1 MGPGG
6 DRRRSVRIA
15 AIAAATLALAFA
27 ASAPAAPPPSPPAP
41 PAEAAKAAKVPTP
54 DESLYLSL
62 ADLAGKLYEC
72 VGPYMQEIGGP
83 KAAAKIHAAGRYPA
97 LVVGASSVLGSGHLG
112 VLSARDNPAG
122 SVGQTQ
128 SLIVALGL
136 FGSGDGGSI
145 RQDILRAKAVAVV
158 ATEIAGVS
166 EGRCT
171 VPPELSAAMAR
182 VPPEL

>member
-6 DRRRSVRIA
+6 DRRRSVRIPA
-15 AIAAATLALAFA
+15 LAVATLALAFA
-27 ASAPAAPPPSPPAP
+27 ASVPAAPPPPPAS
-41 PAEAAKAAKVPTP
+41 PAEPAKAPTA

-72 VGPYMQEIGGP
+72 VGPYMQEVGGP
-83 KAAAKIHAAGRYPA
+83 KVAAKIHAAGRYPA
-97 LVVGASSVLGSGHLG
+97 LVVSASSVLGSGHLG

-171 VPPELSAAMAR
+171 VSPELTAAMAR

>member
-6 DRRRSVRIA
+6 DRRRSVRIP

-27 ASAPAAPPPSPPAP
+27 ASAPAAAPPPPPAPP
-41 PAEAAKAAKVPTP
+41 PAEAAKAPSP

-72 VGPYMQEIGGP
+72 VGPYMQEVGGP
-83 KAAAKIHAAGRYPA
+83 KVAAKIHAAGRYPA

-182 VPPEL
+182 VPPEP

>member
-6 DRRRSVRIA
+6 DRRRSVRIP

-41 PAEAAKAAKVPTP
+41 PAEAAKAPTA

-72 VGPYMQEIGGP
+72 VGPYMQEVGGP
-83 KAAAKIHAAGRYPA
+83 KVAAKIHAAGRYPA
-97 LVVGASSVLGSGHLG
+97 LVVSASSVLGTGHLS

-171 VPPELSAAMAR
+171 VRPELSAAMAR

>member
-6 DRRRSVRIA
+6 DRRRSVRIP

-27 ASAPAAPPPSPPAP
+27 ASVPAAPPPPPAP
-41 PAEAAKAAKVPTP
+41 PAEPAKASTA

-72 VGPYMQEIGGP
+72 VGPYMQEVGGP

-97 LVVGASSVLGSGHLG
+97 LVVSASSVLGSGHLG

-166 EGRCT
+166 EGRCA